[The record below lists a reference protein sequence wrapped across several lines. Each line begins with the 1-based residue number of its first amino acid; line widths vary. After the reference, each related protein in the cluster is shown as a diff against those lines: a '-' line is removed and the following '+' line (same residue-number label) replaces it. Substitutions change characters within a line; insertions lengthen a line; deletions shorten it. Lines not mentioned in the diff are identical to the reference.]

1 MNVDDVRRLKG
12 VRKITVLT
20 AYDYQIA
27 KIIDAAGID
36 MILVGDSLGMVV
48 LGYEDTKQ
56 VTMEDMIRHTQ
67 AVARGVR
74 SAIVVGDLPIH
85 SYDTVEDALANA
97 RRLMEAGAHAVK
109 LEGNRPDIVKALV
122 EGGVPV
128 QGHLGLLPQTA
139 QSMKVKGKRR
149 SEAERILADAKK
161 LDSLGAFSI
170 VLECIPMDLARRI
183 TEAVETPTIG
193 IGAGVHC
200 DGQVLVMNDMIGM
213 DDGYSPRH
221 ANVYL
226 DLNEL
231 IGKAVKSYIEDVKA
245 ERFPADRHSFH

>member
-226 DLNEL
+226 DLNDL

>member
-20 AYDYQIA
+20 AYDYQTA

-56 VTMEDMIRHTQ
+56 VTMEDMTRHIR
-67 AVARGVR
+67 AVARAVR
-74 SAIVVGDLPIH
+74 SAVIVGDLPIH
-85 SYDTVEDALANA
+85 SYGTVEEALNNA
-97 RRLMEAGAHAVK
+97 GQLMEAGAHAVK
-109 LEGNRPDIVKALV
+109 LEGDKFDIVEALIG
-122 EGGVPV
+122 EGIPV

-139 QSMKVKGKRR
+139 QSMKVRGKRR
-149 SEAERILADAKK
+149 SEADQILADARK
-161 LDSLGAFSI
+161 LDSLGVFSL
-170 VLECIPMDLARRI
+170 VLECIPLDLASRI

-200 DGQVLVMNDMIGM
+200 DGQVLVVNDMLGM
-213 DDGYSPRH
+213 GEGYCPRH
-221 ANVYL
+221 ARVYINL
-226 DLNEL
+226 KDL

>member
-56 VTMEDMIRHTQ
+56 VTMDDMIRHTQ

-149 SEAERILADAKK
+149 SEAKRILADAKK

-183 TEAVETPTIG
+183 TEAVKTPTIG

>member
-1 MNVDDVRRLKG
+1 MNVDDVRSLKG

-85 SYDTVEDALANA
+85 SYVTVEDAFANA

-109 LEGNRPDIVKALV
+109 LEGNKPDIVKALID
-122 EGGVPV
+122 GGIPV

-149 SEAERILADAKK
+149 NEAERILADAKE
-161 LDSLGAFSI
+161 LDSLGVFSL
-170 VLECIPMDLARRI
+170 VLECIPMDLARQV

-200 DGQVLVMNDMIGM
+200 DGQVLVVNDMIGM
-213 DDGYSPRH
+213 DEGYSPRH

-231 IGKAVKSYIEDVKA
+231 IGKAVKNYIEDVKE
-245 ERFPADRHSFH
+245 ERFPTDRHSFH

>member
-20 AYDYQIA
+20 AYDYQTA

-36 MILVGDSLGMVV
+36 MILVGDSLGMVI

-67 AVARGVR
+67 AVARGVK

-85 SYDTVEDALANA
+85 SYGTVEDALTNA
-97 RRLMEAGAHAVK
+97 GRLMEAGAHAVK
-109 LEGNRPDIVKALV
+109 LEGNKPDIVKALID
-122 EGGVPV
+122 GGIPV

-139 QSMKVKGKRR
+139 QSMKARGKRR
-149 SEAERILADAKK
+149 SEAELILADAME
-161 LDSLGAFSI
+161 LDALGGFSL

-200 DGQVLVMNDMIGM
+200 DGQVLVVNDMIGM
-213 DDGYSPRH
+213 DDGYCPRH
-221 ANVYL
+221 AKVYL
-226 DLNEL
+226 NLNDL
-231 IGKAVKSYIEDVKA
+231 IGKAVKSYIGDVKA
-245 ERFPADRHSFH
+245 ERFPEDRHSIH

>member
-1 MNVDDVRRLKG
+1 MNVEGVRRLKG

-20 AYDYQIA
+20 AYDYQTA
-27 KIIDAAGID
+27 RIIDAAGID

-74 SAIVVGDLPIH
+74 SAVVVGDLPIH
-85 SYDTVEDALANA
+85 SYGTVEDALVNA
-97 RRLMEAGAHAVK
+97 GRLMEAGAHAVK
-109 LEGNRPDIVKALV
+109 LEGNRPDIVKALMD
-122 EGGVPV
+122 GGIPV

-139 QSMKVKGKRR
+139 QSMKVRGKRR
-149 SEAERILADAKK
+149 SEAERILADAME
-161 LDSLGAFSI
+161 LDALGVFSL
-170 VLECIPMDLARRI
+170 VLECIPMDLARQI

-200 DGQVLVMNDMIGM
+200 DGQVLVVNDMLGM
-213 DDGYSPRH
+213 DEGYSPRH
-221 ANVYL
+221 ANAYL
-226 DLNEL
+226 NLNEL
-231 IGKAVKSYIEDVKA
+231 IGEAVKGYIEDVKS

>member
-56 VTMEDMIRHTQ
+56 VTMEDMIRHIQ

-97 RRLMEAGAHAVK
+97 GRLMEAGAHAVK
-109 LEGNRPDIVKALV
+109 LEGNRPDIVKALI
-122 EGGVPV
+122 ERGIPV

-149 SEAERILADAKK
+149 SEAERIIADAKK
-161 LDSLGAFSI
+161 LDSLGVFSI

-226 DLNEL
+226 DLNDL

>member
-1 MNVDDVRRLKG
+1 MNVDEVRRLKG
-12 VRKITVLT
+12 VRKIAVLT
-20 AYDYQIA
+20 AYDYQTA
-27 KIIDAAGID
+27 KIIDVAGID

-48 LGYEDTKQ
+48 LGYDDTKQ

-67 AVARGVR
+67 AVARGVE
-74 SAIVVGDLPIH
+74 SAIVVGDLPIN
-85 SYDTVEDALANA
+85 SFDNVEDALANS
-97 RRLMEAGAHAVK
+97 RQLMEAGAHAVK
-109 LEGNRPDIVKALV
+109 LEGNKPEIVRALI
-122 EGGVPV
+122 EAGIPV

-139 QSMKVKGKRR
+139 KRMKVRGKRR
-149 SEAERILADAKK
+149 SEAERIRSDAME
-161 LDSLGAFSI
+161 LDALGVFSL

-200 DGQVLVMNDMIGM
+200 DGQVLVVNDMIGM
-213 DDGYSPRH
+213 DEGYSPRH

-231 IGKAVKSYIEDVKA
+231 IGKAVKNYIEDVKE
-245 ERFPADRHSFH
+245 ERFPTDRHSFH

>member
-1 MNVDDVRRLKG
+1 MNVDGVRRLKG

-20 AYDYQIA
+20 AYDYQTA

-48 LGYEDTKQ
+48 LGFEDTKQ

-67 AVARGVR
+67 AVARGAK
-74 SAIVVGDLPIH
+74 SAIVVGDLPIN
-85 SYDTVEDALANA
+85 SYVTVEDALANA
-97 RRLMEAGAHAVK
+97 GRLMEAGAHAIK
-109 LEGNRPDIVKALV
+109 LEGNTPDIVKALRD
-122 EGGVPV
+122 GGIPV

-139 QSMKVKGKRR
+139 QSMKVRGKKR
-149 SEAERILADAKK
+149 SEAERILADAME
-161 LDSLGAFSI
+161 LDALGVFSL

-183 TEAVETPTIG
+183 TEAVATPTIG

-200 DGQVLVMNDMIGM
+200 DGQVLVVNDMLGM
-213 DDGYSPRH
+213 DEGYSPRH
-221 ANVYL
+221 ANAYL
-226 DLNEL
+226 NLNEL
-231 IGKAVKSYIEDVKA
+231 IGEAVKSYIVDVKA

>member
-56 VTMEDMIRHTQ
+56 VTMEDMIRHIQ

-97 RRLMEAGAHAVK
+97 GRLMEAGAHAVK
-109 LEGNRPDIVKALV
+109 LEGNRPDIVKALI
-122 EGGVPV
+122 EGGIPV

-149 SEAERILADAKK
+149 SEAERIIADAKK
-161 LDSLGAFSI
+161 LDSLGVFSI

-226 DLNEL
+226 DLNDL